1 MHVKQFAENIIEF
14 YKIKWR
20 FLLLNQEKFRRLSRT
35 LNRECF
41 SEKI

>member
-1 MHVKQFAENIIEF
+1 MHVKQFAENIMAF
-14 YKIKWR
+14 SKIMLR

-35 LNRECF
+35 LNQECF